1 MNIKTFLTPQLGS
14 RLKSII
20 NPLRHFRAR
29 CETEAHSQLPF
40 EPFRDYISAARRMG
54 LTRPYLFL
62 SFDCDTDW
70 DAEVVEEV
78 HNLLELHGIK
88 ATYAVPGAQLL
99 KSPEPYQRLASRG
112 AEFMNHGALPHTE
125 WRGDQWV
132 GITFYDSMSPV
143 KVEDDIRRG
152 HAIVQEVIGQPPKG
166 FRAPHFGCFQKPHQL
181 ELVHRLAEDLGYDY
195 CSTTLPSF
203 GLSKG
208 PVVAIPNR
216 RVVEISC
223 FGSLRNPETILDSWT
238 YLADRKQY
246 ALGEMYEK
254 LMVETVEAFTKQ
266 KLPVVFT
273 WYADPCHVIN
283 QLTFM
288 RSMKHL
294 AKAGVVSVAGAELI
308 SMVAKQTSNSTN

>member
-1 MNIKTFLTPQLGS
+1 M

-20 NPLRHFRAR
+20 SRLRNFRSTGTAGV
-29 CETEAHSQLPF
+29 HSKSLL
-40 EPFRDYISAARRMG
+40 EPFRNYESAARRVG

-99 KSPEPYQRLASRG
+99 KSPEPYRRLASRG
-112 AEFMNHGALPHTE
+112 VEFMNHGALPHTD

-152 HAIVQEVIGQPPKG
+152 HAIVEEVIGRAPKG
-166 FRAPHFGCFQKPHQL
+166 FRAPHFGCFQNPEQL
-181 ELVHRLAEDLGYDY
+181 ELVHRLAEELGYDY
-195 CSTTLPSF
+195 CSTTMPSF
-203 GLSKG
+203 GLKEG
-208 PVVAIPNR
+208 PVVPIPNH
-216 RVVEISC
+216 RVVEIPC
-223 FGSLRNPETILDSWT
+223 FGSARNPETILDSWT

-254 LMVETVEAFTKQ
+254 LMVETVDAFTKQ

-283 QLTFM
+283 QLPFM
-288 RSMKHL
+288 RSMEHL
-294 AKAGVVSVAGAELI
+294 AKAGVVSVDGADLI
-308 SMVAKQTSNSTN
+308 SMVAKQTSNSKN